1 MASIT
6 AFCLAAA
13 LVFTPENTEVVVA
26 QNAAPSTRFAAKE
39 MSRFISAALG
49 SEVPV
54 VHSPTAGKASVVLGV
69 NEWSKS
75 AGLAPEKLPR
85 DGFQICVA
93 DGRVHVLGVDDPRR
107 EIESLLAQGSRVDL
121 KFEKGTLFGT
131 YEFLERF
138 AGCRFYFPGELGTVV
153 QTRKGIRI
161 DDSTRISSSPWF
173 TVRHYYMRGEGDWP
187 EDADETAYGTNSAK
201 NLNWL
206 RTRMQTYRIPC
217 CHGQNGFDITRR
229 FRDAHPEYLQLKK
242 DGTRDTN
249 VTDTAYAGYK
259 YYHLCH
265 SSDVWGQFYR
275 DAAAY
280 FRNGRRVPKGG
291 AGSFQDNYVDV
302 MPQDGFHPCQCEKCL
317 AAYSR
322 TDKVNFA
329 SDLVWRRT
337 AELAQRLKDDG
348 FPAIVTQMAYRPYA
362 RVPDFQLPDNIRV
375 MVAKKG
381 PWMESDRND
390 VMAQAAEIKAWNEK
404 MGGGRSVWVW
414 TYPGK
419 YGQFDIKG
427 VPQMAPRAYAAYF
440 GRIAPFTF
448 GAFAESES
456 DKAIYNYLNY
466 YVFGKVAWNGK
477 VDIDGLLAEHHRLM
491 FGAAADEMSRFFESM
506 ERKWIDGVLGREGCS
521 FMGPL
526 GPVLIAPSE
535 CELWMNIYTPKDI
548 AEWEGLFSSAAKRV
562 AAGSVEA
569 RRIDFFRREFLGPL
583 SARSRSF
590 VQGASVQAELER
602 RRSCT
607 GKNIVANG
615 DFASLDGWNVST
627 NGTVALDR
635 EIKVV
640 GEASMR
646 LVASNP
652 SVDGPYLRAC
662 ATYNLD
668 KGAERM
674 KRNTRYRI
682 SFFVKCENIH
692 ALKRDAGVSLCFHDN
707 IDRAE
712 PMPFLTGTMDWVHV
726 STEFTS
732 KRNTNVAGPAFVR
745 PRLTNCTGTAWFDGI
760 RIEEID

>member
-54 VHSPTAGKASVVLGV
+54 VHSPTAGKASLVLGV

-153 QTRKGIRI
+153 QKRKEIRI
-161 DDSTRISSSPWF
+161 DDSTRISSAPWF
-173 TVRHYYMRGEGDWP
+173 TVRHYYMRGEGDWS
-187 EDADETAYGTNSAK
+187 EEADETAYGTNSAK

-229 FRDAHPEYLQLKK
+229 FRSTHPEYLQLKK

-249 VTDTAYAGYK
+249 VTDTAFAGYK

-381 PWMESDRND
+381 PWMEADRND

-726 STEFTS
+726 SAEFTS

-745 PRLTNCTGTAWFDGI
+745 PRLTNCTGTAWFDGV